1 MSDLKKGIEWGI
13 ILYLFSLIFSFIIIL
28 ALSRNLPSLVY
39 IERFE
44 PPKTTEVFD
53 RNGQLI
59 HSFYLQRRII
69 MPLDSIPSLMQKA
82 FITVEDKDFYKHWG
96 ISLKHVV
103 RALLVNLRYMRI
115 KQGASTITQQLAR
128 NMFLTQKR
136 TFKRKIQ
143 EAILTVRIERVFSKE
158 EILERYLNQIYFGH
172 GVYGVEAAS
181 KFYFGKHVHQLTPK
195 EIAIL
200 VAIPR
205 NPWFYSP
212 IRHPERVLRRANF
225 ILKKLYENHVIPK
238 EEYEEAITQPV
249 VFVNQSEKEEY
260 EDAAAYFLEM
270 VRQYV
275 INDPL
280 LGEDFLY
287 KAGGKI
293 YTTLDMNMQNTAY
306 RVVDSILTVFENQY
320 KLSPKK
326 ADYVRDSLN
335 PPKYLQGALVSIKPE
350 TGEIIALVG
359 GRDFKDS
366 QFNRITQ
373 ARRQAGSAFKPILYT
388 AAIDNGYNP
397 SDLIDDSP
405 ITLETYENGE
415 KTYWI
420 PQNYDKRY
428 LGKITLRKALA
439 LSRNLASVRLIL
451 DIGPETVIE
460 YARKLGIKDSI
471 PPYPSIAIGAATV
484 VPLNLAITYVTLAN
498 YGIRPTPYFI
508 TRIEDSRGN
517 VIEKFDPTLTTVLDS
532 ITSYEMISMMESVFD
547 FGTGKNSRKYY
558 HFTRPA
564 AGKTGTTNDY
574 RDAWFIG
581 FTPDLVTAVWVGY
594 DSVRTIFK
602 GATGAVMA
610 LPIWATYMKDV
621 LDTVPPL
628 DFIEPSG
635 IVHKEVCAISGLLPT
650 PYCPETYDEIFRE
663 GYEPVQYCN
672 IHIPP
677 ELRRAEEY
685 LEKEELKEIKGQ

>member
-1 MSDLKKGIEWGI
+1 MSEVKKGIQLGV
-13 ILYLFSLIFSFIIIL
+13 ILYLLSLFFSFIVIL
-28 ALSRNLPSLVY
+28 SLSRNLPSLAT

-44 PPKTTEVFD
+44 PPKTTQVFD
-53 RNGQLI
+53 RNGNLI
-59 HSFYLQRRII
+59 HSFYLERRITV
-69 MPLDSIPSLMQKA
+69 PLDSMPPLLKKA
-82 FITVEDKDFYKHWG
+82 FVDIEDKDFYKHWG
-96 ISLKHVV
+96 ISLKHVL
-103 RALLVNLRYMRI
+103 RAIIVNLKYMKI

-143 EAILTVRIERVFSKE
+143 EAILTVKIERAFSKP

-172 GVYGVEAAS
+172 GVYGVQAAS
-181 KFYFGKHVHQLTPK
+181 KFYFGKSVSELNPR
-195 EIAIL
+195 EIAVL

-205 NPWFYSP
+205 NPWYYSP
-212 IRHPERVLRRANF
+212 LRHPERVLKKADF
-225 ILKKLYENHVIPK
+225 ILKKLHRDNVITA
-238 EEYEEAITQPV
+238 EEFQEAINSPI
-249 VFVNQSEKEEY
+249 VFINSDEREEF
-260 EDAAAYFLEM
+260 EEAAAYFLEM

-275 INDPL
+275 LDDPL
-280 LGEDFLY
+280 LGEEFLY

-293 YTTLDMNMQNTAY
+293 YTTLDINMQKTAF
-306 RVVDSILTVFENQY
+306 RVVDSLLTVFEEQY
-320 KLSPKK
+320 RLSPKK
-326 ADYVRDSLN
+326 SEYVRDTLN
-335 PPKYLQGALVSIKPE
+335 PPEYLQGALVTIKPE
-350 TGEIIALVG
+350 TGEILALVG

-405 ITLETYENGE
+405 ITLETFENGK
-415 KTYWI
+415 KTYWV
-420 PQNYDKRY
+420 PQNYDHRY
-428 LGKITLRKALA
+428 LGKVTLRKALA

-451 DIGPETVIE
+451 DIGPATVVE

-471 PPYPSIAIGAATV
+471 PPYPSIAIGSATV
-484 VPLNLAITYVTLAN
+484 VPLNLAVAYATLAN
-498 YGIRPTPYFI
+498 YGIRPEPFFI
-508 TRIEDSRGN
+508 KRIEDARGN
-517 VIEKFDPTLTTVLDS
+517 VIENFSPTLTTVLDS
-532 ITSYEMISMMESVFD
+532 VTSYEMISMMESVFD
-547 FGTGKNSRKYY
+547 MGTAKGARKYY
-558 HFTRPA
+558 KFTRPA

-610 LPIWATYMKDV
+610 LPIWSIYMKTV
-621 LDTVPPL
+621 LDTVPPI

-635 IVHKEVCAISGLLPT
+635 IVHKEVCSTSGMLPT
-650 PYCPETYDEIFRE
+650 PYCPDTYDEIFRE
-663 GYEPVQYCN
+663 GYEPTGYCN
-672 IHIPP
+672 IHKPP
-677 ELRRAEEY
+677 DLQNAEKLFEEE
-685 LEKEELKEIKGQ
+685 EKLKIKGQ

>member
-1 MSDLKKGIEWGI
+1 MNEIKKGIELGI
-13 ILYLFSLIFSFIIIL
+13 ILYLFTLIFTFIMIL
-28 ALSRNLPSLVY
+28 AFSRNLPSLSV

-44 PPKTTEVFD
+44 PPKTTEVYD
-53 RNGQLI
+53 RNGNLI
-59 HSFYLQRRII
+59 HSFYLQRRI
-69 MPLDSIPSLMQKA
+69 MVPLDSIPPLMQKA
-82 FITVEDKDFYKHWG
+82 FITIEDKDFYKHWG
-96 ISLKHVV
+96 ISLKHVA
-103 RALLVNLRYMRI
+103 RAMIVNLRYLHI

-128 NMFLTQKR
+128 NMFLNQKR
-136 TFKRKIQ
+136 TFKRKIR
-143 EAILTVRIERVFSKE
+143 EAILTVRIERAFSKE

-172 GVYGVEAAS
+172 GVYGVEAAAEY
-181 KFYFGKHVHQLTPK
+181 YFGKHVWELNPR
-195 EIAIL
+195 EIAVL

-212 IRHPERVLRRANF
+212 LRHPDRVLRRADF
-225 ILKKLYENHVIPK
+225 ILKKLYENNVITK
-238 EEYEEAITQPV
+238 EELEEALQEPI
-249 VFVNQSEKEEY
+249 VFAKPSEKEQFG
-260 EDAAAYFLEM
+260 DAAAYFLEM
-270 VRQYV
+270 VRRYV
-275 INDPL
+275 IDDPL

-287 KAGGKI
+287 KAGGRI
-293 YTTLDMNMQNTAY
+293 YTTLDINMQNTAY
-306 RVVDSILTVFENQY
+306 HVVDSLLNVFEKQY
-320 KLSPKK
+320 KLKPKK
-326 ADYVRDSLN
+326 ADYVRDTLN
-335 PPKYLQGALVSIKPE
+335 PPKYLQGALVTLNPE
-350 TGEIIALVG
+350 TGEILALVG

-405 ITLETYENGE
+405 ITLETYVNGE
-415 KTYWI
+415 KTYWV
-420 PQNYDKRY
+420 PQNYDKKY

-484 VPLNLAITYVTLAN
+484 VPLNLAVAYATLAN
-498 YGIRPTPYFI
+498 YGIRPKPYFI

-517 VIEKFDPTLTTVLDS
+517 VIEKFEPTLTTVLDS
-532 ITSYEMISMMESVFD
+532 VTSYEMISMMESVFD
-547 FGTGKNSRKYY
+547 FGTAKGARKYY

-594 DSVRTIFK
+594 DSVRTIFR

-610 LPIWATYMKDV
+610 LPIWATYMKSI

-628 DFIEPSG
+628 DFVEPSG
-635 IVHKEVCAISGLLPT
+635 IVHKEVCSTSGLLPT

-663 GYEPVQYCN
+663 GYEPTQYCN
-672 IHIPP
+672 IHIAPD
-677 ELRRAEEY
+677 LKRAEEAF
-685 LEKEELKEIKGQ
+685 EKEELMEIKGQ